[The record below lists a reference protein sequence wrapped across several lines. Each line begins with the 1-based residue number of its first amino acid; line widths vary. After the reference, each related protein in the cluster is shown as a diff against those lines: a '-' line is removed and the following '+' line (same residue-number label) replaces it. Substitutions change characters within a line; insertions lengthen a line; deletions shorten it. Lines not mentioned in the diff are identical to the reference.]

1 MSEGR
6 EIIDNNS
13 KNMANKILFIGIGG
27 AGSIMVDKAMKDHPE
42 LFESV
47 AIDCGVNRDLSCH
60 QLSLM
65 DRHPYGES
73 AGFTTIKE
81 NIDTLI
87 NENINEIK
95 YFFDRYQND
104 RLHDINVICHKMNK

>member
-1 MSEGR
+1 
-6 EIIDNNS
+6 
-13 KNMANKILFIGIGG
+13 MANKILLIGVGG
-27 AGSIMVDKAMKDHPE
+27 AGSIMADKAMKVNPE

-47 AIDCGVNRDLSCH
+47 AVDCGVNRDLSCH

-65 DRHPYGES
+65 DRHPYDES

-81 NIDTLI
+81 NVETLV

-95 YFFDRYQND
+95 YIFDRYQND
-104 RLHDINVICHKMNK
+104 SLDDIGIICHKKKKKK

>member
-1 MSEGR
+1 
-6 EIIDNNS
+6 
-13 KNMANKILFIGIGG
+13 MANKILFIGVGG
-27 AGSIMVDKAMKDHPE
+27 AGSIMADKAMKDYSE

-65 DRHPYGES
+65 DRHPYNES
-73 AGFTTIKE
+73 AGFTSVNE
-81 NIDTLI
+81 NVETLI

-95 YFFDRYQND
+95 YIFDRYQND
-104 RLHDINVICHKMNK
+104 NLDEIDVVCHKIDM

>member
-1 MSEGR
+1 MV
-6 EIIDNNS
+6 
-13 KNMANKILFIGIGG
+13 NKILFIGVGS
-27 AGSIMVDKAMKDHPE
+27 AGSIMVDKAMKDYPE

-47 AIDCGVNRDLSCH
+47 VVDCGVNRDLSCH

-65 DRHPYGES
+65 DRHPYDES

-81 NIDTLI
+81 NVDTLI
-87 NENINEIK
+87 NENINEIM
-95 YFFDRYQND
+95 YIFDRYQND

>member
-1 MSEGR
+1 
-6 EIIDNNS
+6 
-13 KNMANKILFIGIGG
+13 MANKILFIGVGG
-27 AGSIMVDKAMKDHPE
+27 AGCIMADKAMKDHPE

-47 AIDCGVNRDLSCH
+47 AIDCGVNSDLSCH
-60 QLSLM
+60 QLYLM
-65 DRHPYGES
+65 DRHPYDES

-95 YFFDRYQND
+95 YIFDRYQND
-104 RLHDINVICHKMNK
+104 RLHDSNVICHKMNK

>member
-1 MSEGR
+1 
-6 EIIDNNS
+6 
-13 KNMANKILFIGIGG
+13 MANKILFIGVGKGG
-27 AGSIMVDKAMKDHPE
+27 GIMADKAMRDYPE
-42 LFESV
+42 LVDSV
-47 AIDCGVNRDLSCH
+47 AIDCGVNRELSCY
-60 QLSLM
+60 QLRLM
-65 DRHPYGES
+65 DRHPYDES

-95 YFFDRYQND
+95 YIFDRYQND

>member
-1 MSEGR
+1 
-6 EIIDNNS
+6 
-13 KNMANKILFIGIGG
+13 MANIILFIGVGS
-27 AGSIMVDKAMKDHPE
+27 AGSIMADKAVKDYPE

-47 AIDCGVNRDLSCH
+47 AVDCGVNRDLTCH

-65 DRHPYGES
+65 DRHPYDES

-81 NIDTLI
+81 NVETLI

-95 YFFDRYQND
+95 YIFERYQND
-104 RLHDINVICHKMNK
+104 RLDDIDVICHRIEEDK